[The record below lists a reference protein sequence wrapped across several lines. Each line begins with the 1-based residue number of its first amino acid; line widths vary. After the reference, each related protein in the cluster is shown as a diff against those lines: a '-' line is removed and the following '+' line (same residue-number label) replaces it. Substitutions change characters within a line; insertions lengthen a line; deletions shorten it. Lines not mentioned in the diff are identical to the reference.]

1 MKTIQNLDNINDT
14 IKKERLNLLV
24 VSYGGSASNTLVKMM
39 EKNNYRCN
47 TNIWDKILC
56 HCPHYVNID
65 IPIIYIYD
73 NPIKSFLSMKRRG
86 KGFWDLN
93 QQKLSNNKEIELS
106 DENLIKL
113 MINQFNSWAKVRR
126 DNVLVIKTSE
136 IFENKIV
143 DKLEKFLKKN
153 IKYFPISKKSHK
165 TTNTHI
171 DNFMLTDLA
180 KKYMLQ
186 FDEINNL

>member
-1 MKTIQNLDNINDT
+1 
-14 IKKERLNLLV
+14 
-24 VSYGGSASNTLVKMM
+24 
-39 EKNNYRCN
+39 
-47 TNIWDKILC
+47 
-56 HCPHYVNID
+56 
-65 IPIIYIYD
+65 
-73 NPIKSFLSMKRRG
+73 
-86 KGFWDLN
+86 
-93 QQKLSNNKEIELS
+93 
-106 DENLIKL
+106 
-113 MINQFNSWAKVRR
+113 MINQFNSWAKVKR

-153 IKYFPISKKSHK
+153 IKYFPISKKPHK
-165 TTNTHI
+165 TINTYI